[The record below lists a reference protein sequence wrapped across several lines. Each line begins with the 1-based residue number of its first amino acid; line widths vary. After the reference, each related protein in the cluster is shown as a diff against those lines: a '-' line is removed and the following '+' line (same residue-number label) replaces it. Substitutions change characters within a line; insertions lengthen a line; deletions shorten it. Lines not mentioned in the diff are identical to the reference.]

1 MTHRIEPATSST
13 SAAPLHL
20 PSLPLPP
27 QVAFTA
33 NVGNDATTVRT
44 DVAAIRADAAGGP
57 PAARPPPPCRSPF
70 DRLTV
75 YYDIVGVPA
84 ASAGSLAARLA
95 AAGSADRLKLLL
107 RQRAGEARR
116 LGSGA
121 GWQLDVFGAA
131 GDGHTCM
138 CTCVVFISNRLVV
151 TNDTARKRVPQ
162 ATSAEIASSTAAGLG
177 VEAVQVLDT
186 ALGGIA
192 VPQPVAPAAPP
203 QPAEASAAGAAS
215 AVGAPVAASTT
226 SSGDSGSLSAGA
238 IAGIALGAAAA
249 APVVFGEQIHLLYG
263 DTTPRRTLQC

>member
-1 MTHRIEPATSST
+1 MTHRIGPATSST
-13 SAAPLHL
+13 TAAPLHL

-27 QVAFTA
+27 QVATA
-33 NVGNDATTVRT
+33 NVSNDGATFRT

-95 AAGSADRLKLLL
+95 AAGSANRLKLLL
-107 RQRAGEARR
+107 RQRAGEARK

-138 CTCVVFISNRLVV
+138 CACVVSISNRLVV
-151 TNDTARKRVPQ
+151 TSDVARKRVPQ
-162 ATSAEIASSTAAGLG
+162 ATSAATASSTAAGLG
-177 VEAVQVLDT
+177 VETVQVLDT

-192 VPQPVAPAAPP
+192 VPQLVAPAAPP

-226 SSGDSGSLSAGA
+226 GSRDSGSLSAGA
-238 IAGIALGAAAA
+238 IAGIALSAAAA
-249 APVVFGEQIHLLYG
+249 ALVVCGKQLHLL
-263 DTTPRRTLQC
+263 DENTTPRRTLQC

>member
-1 MTHRIEPATSST
+1 VTHRIEPATSST

-44 DVAAIRADAAGGP
+44 DVAAIRA
-57 PAARPPPPCRSPF
+57 
-70 DRLTV
+70 
-75 YYDIVGVPA
+75 
-84 ASAGSLAARLA
+84 A